1 MKKVIIGLM
10 AVVSL
15 GVVTGVTPVA
25 NDLIGAE
32 TVEAAKAKPL
42 LAYGS
47 MGNDVKIVQRIV
59 GVKVDGVF
67 GKDTYNAV
75 WYYQYGRGLKADG
88 IVGKATWRAM
98 GYK

>member
-10 AVVSL
+10 AMISI
-15 GVVTGVTPVA
+15 GGVTGITPVA

-32 TVEAAKAKPL
+32 IAEAAKAKPL

-59 GVKVDGVF
+59 GVKADGIF